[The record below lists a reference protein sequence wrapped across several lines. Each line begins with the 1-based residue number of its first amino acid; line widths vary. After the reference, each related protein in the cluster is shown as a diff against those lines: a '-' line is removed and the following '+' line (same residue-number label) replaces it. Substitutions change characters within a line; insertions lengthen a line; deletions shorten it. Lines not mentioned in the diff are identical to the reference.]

1 MDLSAFQMDLLCALS
16 NFKVPVILIIC
27 ILHTLIFVIC
37 FMRETL
43 LNEYG
48 NETHALLITP
58 SAPFFLTCLLLLF
71 IIPAGIILPNMLK
84 HGKSICLFLSELCH
98 LLPLQ
103 DDSILKEFDISDH
116 VKEGFEKAD
125 PSQFELLKVLGQG
138 SYGKVSFKN
147 AASDLS
153 SVCYCY
159 ADCFR

>member
-1 MDLSAFQMDLLCALS
+1 
-16 NFKVPVILIIC
+16 
-27 ILHTLIFVIC
+27 
-37 FMRETL
+37 
-43 LNEYG
+43 
-48 NETHALLITP
+48 
-58 SAPFFLTCLLLLF
+58 
-71 IIPAGIILPNMLK
+71 MLK
-84 HGKSICLFLSELCH
+84 HGKSFCLFLSELCH

-147 AASDLS
+147 AASDVS

-159 ADCFR
+159 ADCYDNWDYVCRLDVILLMQLVFRFGVMDAKPFSVSL